1 MSLYVEPHKVSNSQ
15 HFSGTGRTLFPFV
28 PMKSS
33 HARLRAKSSARA
45 AGPSKLALPIG
56 SASNAPAIVGRL
68 IAVGHKNMEDLRR
81 AQNSLPASGLG
92 TALGTNGNIY
102 IHDVLT
108 QGLAIKFYQYVG
120 M

>member
-1 MSLYVEPHKVSNSQ
+1 M
-15 HFSGTGRTLFPFV
+15 FPLV
-28 PMKSS
+28 PMKSF
-33 HARLRAKSSARA
+33 HARLRAISSARA
-45 AGPSKLALPIG
+45 AGSSKFALPQG
-56 SASNAPAIVGRL
+56 SASNELSVVIKLVT
-68 IAVGHKNMEDLRR
+68 VGHKNMEGLRR

>member
-1 MSLYVEPHKVSNSQ
+1 
-15 HFSGTGRTLFPFV
+15 
-28 PMKSS
+28 MKSS

-45 AGPSKLALPIG
+45 AGPSEFSLPIG

-68 IAVGHKNMEDLRR
+68 IAVGHKNIEGLRR
-81 AQNSLPASGLG
+81 AQNSLPASELG